1 VDTLTNQL
9 VVPNVA
15 VQNGQQ
21 GTFVYV
27 VDDDSRVH
35 LKTVQVGITTETS
48 ADILSGISDGDRV
61 VVDGTDRLIEGAVVR
76 VRKAGE
82 LDNPPGYD
90 AGGGGRGRPG
100 RPQGRRGAEGRKG
113 ADLRKATAAR
123 ASKRA
128 RAEALV
134 R

>member
-1 VDTLTNQL
+1 M
-9 VVPNVA
+9 A

-27 VDDDSRVH
+27 VDEDSKVH
-35 LKTVQVGITTETS
+35 LKTVQVGITTATS

-61 VVDGTDRLIEGAVVR
+61 VIDGTDRLIEGAVVR

-90 AGGGGRGRPG
+90 AGGGGG
-100 RPQGRRGAEGRKG
+100 GRRRPWRIKKGDGRFKKGDGSFKKGQGGGAGQ
-113 ADLRKATAAR
+113 
-123 ASKRA
+123 
-128 RAEALV
+128 
-134 R
+134 